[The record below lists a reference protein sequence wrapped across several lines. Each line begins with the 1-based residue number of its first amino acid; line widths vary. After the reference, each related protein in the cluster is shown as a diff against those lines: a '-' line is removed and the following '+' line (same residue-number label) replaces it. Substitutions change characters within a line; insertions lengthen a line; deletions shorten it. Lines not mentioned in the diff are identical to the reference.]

1 MNYIFYLKCSIL
13 FLMTK
18 CHVCIYNTISRM
30 FIFTIYQAYQ
40 ISKIKCKTN
49 LPIEPFAKNNVNS
62 FKQKTTSLKTFIF
75 RKLFCT
81 LPFYF
86 LLCVYEYIYVSYT
99 GLNQIGRGLYIG
111 IQLSVKSMI

>member
-1 MNYIFYLKCSIL
+1 
-13 FLMTK
+13 MTK

-62 FKQKTTSLKTFIF
+62 FKQKTTNLKTFICLENF
-75 RKLFCT
+75 SALYHFI
-81 LPFYF
+81 FYF
-86 LLCVYEYIYVSYT
+86 VSTSTYM
-99 GLNQIGRGLYIG
+99 LA
-111 IQLSVKSMI
+111 IQG